1 MYSALKFLQINVF
14 TITTRIYAKEVAVF
28 QILSLHFF
36 LTQKKTL
43 VQASLSTIGIT
54 IYL

>member
-1 MYSALKFLQINVF
+1 MHSALKFLQINVF

-28 QILSLHFF
+28 QIFSLRFF